1 MAKINRG
8 DLSLRPGNNGIAVFH
23 GSQWIGHLV
32 EVNGGTAMVAVPCKN
47 FEKATRPL
55 DAYTLEPMPREA
67 SDELRGNAVYDPR
80 EGDTA
85 TASRVSELTARVSS
99 TESTIATTSS
109 LRPASRTLTPQ
120 SPPPPPPS
128 LC

>member
-23 GSQWIGHLV
+23 GSQWVGHLDSV
-32 EVNGGTAMVAVPCKN
+32 KDGTAMVAVPCEN
-47 FEKATRPL
+47 FEKASTPL
-55 DAYTLEPMPREA
+55 DAYTLEPMPSEA
-67 SDELRGNAVYDPR
+67 PDELRGNAVYDPR

-99 TESTIATTSS
+99 
-109 LRPASRTLTPQ
+109 R
-120 SPPPPPPS
+120 
-128 LC
+128 C